1 MAVMQ
6 PMAMLLAFML
16 SLVGCGSATVPTA
29 SPTGM
34 PTEPP
39 PVLLPLPAGL
49 SGIPRPGTPT
59 VVIQPR
65 TQRGTI
71 VLGVAQPVEL
81 GHCGLVSPIDFDGSL
96 WDPIAG
102 DNGAGGALTDEHQGE
117 LINATRVTL
126 TLIEPDVLRLETPL
140 GAVLRLVRHSGARPY
155 SLCD

>member
-1 MAVMQ
+1 MRLMALPLVC
-6 PMAMLLAFML
+6 LLL
-16 SLVGCGSATVPTA
+16 LVGCESARAPTS
-29 SPTGM
+29 SPIAT
-34 PTEPP
+34 PTTTPI
-39 PVLLPLPAGL
+39 LLPLPASL

-59 VVIQPR
+59 AVIGPR

-71 VLGVAQPVEL
+71 APGAAQAFEL

-102 DNGAGGALTDEHQGE
+102 DDGAGGPLTGEQQAE
-117 LINATRVTL
+117 LINATRVAL

-140 GAVLRLVRHSGARPY
+140 GAVLTLVRHSGARPY